1 MLLNM
6 AAKWNNN
13 VNDLVQ
19 TIIQYPAFR
28 ETINSIL
35 IATKK
40 IQSTDIILIAHL
52 PIKAGWQNAPH
63 AL

>member
-40 IQSTDIILIAHL
+40 IQSTDIILLHIY
-52 PIKAGWQNAPH
+52 P
-63 AL
+63 

>member
-6 AAKWNNN
+6 AAKWNVN

-19 TIIQYPAFR
+19 TIIQHPAFR

-40 IQSTDIILIAHL
+40 TQSTDIILITHL

>member
-6 AAKWNNN
+6 AAKWNVN

-19 TIIQYPAFR
+19 TIIQHPAFR

-40 IQSTDIILIAHL
+40 NRSTDIILITHL